1 MRELNHY
8 QKKNYNYLTNTQNN
22 MKEKNSG
29 IPINQEE
36 IQLYLKDI
44 RKIKVMTPD
53 RERELSKMISSG
65 NLTEKEL
72 KSINKELLEGNL
84 RFVITVAKQYQ
95 NQGLDFPDLIAE
107 GNLGLMK
114 AINHFDWSR
123 DLRFISYAVWW
134 VKQSI
139 LQSLND
145 NARTI
150 RLPVNVVQ
158 DLQRAKKEIESNG
171 GKLSD
176 KFQNLP
182 SIVDLDMSINEDGDT
197 LVDII
202 KNEQADMPDAIFNT
216 KDELKK
222 QLISLLDVLDNRE
235 KTIVGDYFGL
245 TGTPRTLEDIGGDF
259 NLTKERVR
267 QIKEK
272 ALRKLRNES
281 SILFDYM

>member
-1 MRELNHY
+1 
-8 QKKNYNYLTNTQNN
+8 

-44 RKIKVMTPD
+44 RKIKVMTPE
-53 RERELSKMISSG
+53 RERELSKLITSG
-65 NLTEKEL
+65 TLTEDEIKEV
-72 KSINKELLEGNL
+72 NRELLEGNL

-114 AINHFDWSR
+114 AINNFDWSKN
-123 DLRFISYAVWW
+123 LRFISYAVWW
-134 VKQSI
+134 VI

-158 DLQRAKKEIESNG
+158 DLHRAKKEIESNG
-171 GKLSD
+171 GKLDD

-182 SIVDLDMSINEDGDT
+182 SMIDLDMNINEDGDT
-197 LVDII
+197 LVDVI
-202 KNEQADMPDAIFNT
+202 KNEGADMPDEAFNGQ
-216 KDELKK
+216 DLLKAK
-222 QLISLLDVLDNRE
+222 LISLLNVLDERE
-235 KTIVGDYFGL
+235 KVIVEDYFGL
-245 TGTPRTLEDIGGDF
+245 TGTQRTLEDIGSDF

-272 ALRKLRNES
+272 ALRKLRNDCS
-281 SILFDYM
+281 VLFDYM

>member
-1 MRELNHY
+1 
-8 QKKNYNYLTNTQNN
+8 

-36 IQLYLKDI
+36 IAIYLKDI
-44 RKIKVMTPD
+44 RKKKVMTPQ
-53 RERELSKMISSG
+53 R
-65 NLTEKEL
+65 EKEL
-72 KSINKELLEGNL
+72 AELMKSGLLSETEIQKVHKELLEGNL

-95 NQGLDFPDLIAE
+95 NQGLDLCDLIAE

-114 AINHFDWSR
+114 AIKNFDWNK

-158 DLQRAKKEIESNG
+158 DLHRAKKEIDAKG
-171 GKLSD
+171 GELEA
-176 KFQNLP
+176 KFSTLP
-182 SIVDLDMSINEDGDT
+182 SMIDLDMDINEEGDT
-197 LVDII
+197 LFDVL
-202 KNEQADMPDAIFNT
+202 KNDDADMPDEVFNT
-216 KDELKK
+216 KDVLKTK
-222 QLISLLDVLDNRE
+222 LLGILSCLDERE
-235 KTIVGDYFGL
+235 RTIIEDYFGL
-245 TGTPRTLEDIGGDF
+245 SGTPRTLEDIGEDF

-272 ALRKLRNES
+272 SLRKLRNLSGE
-281 SILFDYM
+281 LFDWM

>member
-1 MRELNHY
+1 
-8 QKKNYNYLTNTQNN
+8 

-36 IQLYLKDI
+36 IAIYLKDI
-44 RKIKVMTPD
+44 RKKKVMTPQ
-53 RERELSKMISSG
+53 R
-65 NLTEKEL
+65 EKEL
-72 KSINKELLEGNL
+72 AELMKSGLLSETEIQKVHKELLEGNL

-95 NQGLDFPDLIAE
+95 NQGLDLCDLIAE

-114 AINHFDWSR
+114 AIKNFDWNK

-158 DLQRAKKEIESNG
+158 DLHRAKKEIDAKG
-171 GKLSD
+171 GELEA
-176 KFQNLP
+176 KFSTLP
-182 SIVDLDMSINEDGDT
+182 SMIDLDMDINEEGDT
-197 LVDII
+197 VFDVL
-202 KNEQADMPDAIFNT
+202 KNDDADMPDEVFNT
-216 KDELKK
+216 KDVLKTK
-222 QLISLLDVLDNRE
+222 LLGILSCLDERE
-235 KTIVGDYFGL
+235 RTIIEDYFGL
-245 TGTPRTLEDIGGDF
+245 SGTPRTLEDIGEDF

-272 ALRKLRNES
+272 SLRKLRNLSGE
-281 SILFDYM
+281 LFDWM

>member
-1 MRELNHY
+1 
-8 QKKNYNYLTNTQNN
+8 
-22 MKEKNSG
+22 MKEKNTS

-44 RKIKVMTPD
+44 RRIKVMTPD
-53 RERELSKMISSG
+53 RE
-65 NLTEKEL
+65 KEL
-72 KSINKELLEGNL
+72 AVKMKSDDITERERKKIEEELLKGNL

-114 AINHFDWSR
+114 AIKNFDWNK

-158 DLQRAKKEIESNG
+158 DLHKAKKNIEVNG
-171 GKLSD
+171 GELED
-176 KFQNLP
+176 KFANLP
-182 SIVDLDMSINEDGDT
+182 SMIDLDMNINEDGDT
-197 LVDII
+197 LVDVI
-202 KNEQADMPDAIFNT
+202 KNEGADMPDEVFNT
-216 KDELKK
+216 KDILKQK
-222 QLISLLDVLDNRE
+222 LMMTLDVLDERE
-235 KTIVGDYFGL
+235 RVIIGDYFGL
-245 TGTPRTLEDIGGDF
+245 TGTPRTLEDIGSDF

-281 SILFDYM
+281 SVLFDYL

>member
-1 MRELNHY
+1 
-8 QKKNYNYLTNTQNN
+8 

-53 RERELSKMISSG
+53 RERELSKLISSG

-72 KSINKELLEGNL
+72 ESINKELLEGNL

-114 AINHFDWSR
+114 AISHFDWSR

-158 DLQRAKKEIESNG
+158 DLQRAKKEIESTG

-182 SIVDLDMSINEDGDT
+182 SIVDLDMNINEDGDT

-216 KDELKK
+216 KDELKQ

>member
-1 MRELNHY
+1 
-8 QKKNYNYLTNTQNN
+8 

-44 RKIKVMTPD
+44 RKIKVMTPE
-53 RERELSKMISSG
+53 RERELSKLITSG
-65 NLTEKEL
+65 TLTENEIKG
-72 KSINKELLEGNL
+72 INKELLEGNL

-114 AINHFDWSR
+114 AINNFDWSKN
-123 DLRFISYAVWW
+123 LRFISYAVWW

-158 DLQRAKKEIESNG
+158 DLHRAKKEIESNG
-171 GKLSD
+171 GKLDD

-182 SIVDLDMSINEDGDT
+182 SMIDLDMNINEDGDT
-197 LVDII
+197 LVDVI
-202 KNEQADMPDAIFNT
+202 KNEGADMPDEAFNG
-216 KDELKK
+216 KDLLKAK
-222 QLISLLDVLDNRE
+222 LISLLNVLDERE
-235 KTIVGDYFGL
+235 KVIVEDYFGL
-245 TGTPRTLEDIGGDF
+245 TGTQRTLEDIGSDF

-272 ALRKLRNES
+272 ALRKLRNDCS
-281 SILFDYM
+281 VLFEYM

>member
-1 MRELNHY
+1 MREINP
-8 QKKNYNYLTNTQNN
+8 
-22 MKEKNSG
+22 S
-29 IPINQEE
+29 IIINQEE
-36 IQLYLKDI
+36 INLYLKDI
-44 RKIKVMTPD
+44 RKIKVMTPE
-53 RERELSKMISSG
+53 REREIAKKMKSG
-65 NLTEKEL
+65 QMTDFEK
-72 KSINKELLEGNL
+72 NKIHREMIEGNL

-114 AINHFDWSR
+114 AIQNFDWNK

-158 DLQRAKKEIESNG
+158 ELQRAKKEIESTDK
-171 GKLSD
+171 KLDD
-176 KFQNLP
+176 KYALLP
-182 SIVDLDMSINEDGDT
+182 SLVDLDMSINEDGDT
-197 LVDII
+197 LVDVI
-202 KNEQADMPDAIFNT
+202 KNENADAPDYAFEN
-216 KDELKK
+216 KDTFKK
-222 QLISLLDVLDNRE
+222 KLFSLLNVLDDRE
-235 KTIVGDYFGL
+235 KVIVEDYFGIS
-245 TGTPRTLEDIGGDF
+245 GPPRTLEDIGSDF

-281 SILFDYM
+281 SALFDYI